1 MNGNAVRRAAG
12 KVRVIL
18 PVILRIT
25 FSLVL
30 WTLGVTTMTIAEA
43 SSDSLTS
50 TKQEENNP
58 QLTRRAA
65 LTTPPG
71 ALLRNERI
79 RE

>member
-1 MNGNAVRRAAG
+1 MDRKAVSGAG
-12 KVRVIL
+12 KFRVIL

-43 SSDSLTS
+43 RTIPMAF

-58 QLTRRAA
+58 LLTRRAA

-71 ALLRNERI
+71 AFSRLAI
-79 RE
+79 Q

>member
-1 MNGNAVRRAAG
+1 M
-12 KVRVIL
+12 IL

-30 WTLGVTTMTIAEA
+30 WTLGVTTMTIVEA
-43 SSDSLTS
+43 RSDSLTS

-79 RE
+79 SE